1 MLRFRGFTKALTNAT
16 VSNAS
21 ELANQKPKAA
31 MAKNK
36 ALLKGLDIYKERVTE
51 KGVVDAVGMD
61 YEQPQL

>member
-1 MLRFRGFTKALTNAT
+1 
-16 VSNAS
+16 
-21 ELANQKPKAA
+21 

-36 ALLKGLDIYKERVTE
+36 ALLNGLDIYKERVTE